1 MLKSLPCKIWIVFLL
16 CFFLTIFY
24 NKKANSQVVDS
35 MYYGW
40 VVYEVD
46 ENSDNK
52 KCYIA
57 TTPKKTD
64 TSYTRV
70 RIPYIAITRY
80 AKNRVEEISVYSG
93 YEYKI
98 SSDVYLLI
106 DGVQKKLFTKNDMA
120 WALLKSTDK
129 DIIQTMLKS
138 EYVRVRSDS
147 STGDYSVDDYS
158 MKGLTRAYAR
168 MKMLC
173 E

>member
-1 MLKSLPCKIWIVFLL
+1 
-16 CFFLTIFY
+16 
-24 NKKANSQVVDS
+24 